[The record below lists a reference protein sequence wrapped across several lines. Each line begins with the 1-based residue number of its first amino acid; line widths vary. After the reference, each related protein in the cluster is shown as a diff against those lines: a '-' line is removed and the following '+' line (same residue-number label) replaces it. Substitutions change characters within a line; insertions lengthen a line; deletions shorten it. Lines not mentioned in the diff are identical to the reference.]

1 MGVSIAICE
10 VDSDSALCKIG
21 KTTLLKVNLKDVSGF
36 EELAESDLVVPINQ
50 AKLLMG
56 ADWEA
61 FLKRNRL
68 DPEMETL
75 YLEKGTNEGDRQLR
89 TAESQKLYTGWISL
103 NKVPADR
110 MNVLMQKAGKD
121 DRLTGWDILSFD
133 EMAATCLKCPLSW
146 DEGRG
151 CMGTFGPENS
161 ALPGI
166 AQKYNC
172 AIVASVPS
180 SVESKKMF
188 SVEDANKLLEEV
200 KLLREKLPD
209 EGKVMVRRYSGV
221 LDRLEKMGNVCL
233 TYKTRFYFL

>member
-10 VDSDSALCKIG
+10 TDSDSALCKVG
-21 KTTLLKVNLKDVSGF
+21 KTTLLKVNLKDVAGF
-36 EELAESDLVVPINQ
+36 EDIAEFDLVVPASQ
-50 AKLLMG
+50 AKLVLG
-56 ADWEA
+56 AEWEA

-68 DPEMETL
+68 DPELGSL
-75 YLEKGTNEGDRQLR
+75 YLEKVKNEADRALL

-103 NKVPADR
+103 DKVPAERMSDLMDR
-110 MNVLMQKAGKD
+110 AGKD
-121 DRLTGWDILSFD
+121 DRLTGWDMLSFD
-133 EMAATCLKCPLSW
+133 EMSDTCKRCPLSW

-151 CMGTFGPENS
+151 CMGTFGPESS

-166 AQKYNC
+166 AQKYGC

-180 SVESKKMF
+180 SVESRKAF
-188 SVEDANKLLEEV
+188 SVEDAGKLLEEV
-200 KLLREKLPD
+200 KVLREKLPD

-221 LDRLEKMGNVCL
+221 LDRLEKMGNTCI

>member
-10 VDSDSALCKIG
+10 IDSDCALCKIG

-36 EELAESDLVVPINQ
+36 EDLAEFDLVVPISQ
-50 AKLLMG
+50 AKLLLG

-68 DPEMETL
+68 DPEMDTL
-75 YLEKGTNEGDRQLR
+75 YLEKVKNEADRKLL

-103 NKVPADR
+103 DKVPADR
-110 MNVLMQKAGKD
+110 MTALMERAGKD
-121 DRLTGWDILSFD
+121 DRLTGWDMLSFD
-133 EMAATCLKCPLSW
+133 DMAATCAKCALSW

-161 ALPGI
+161 ALPEI

-180 SVESKKMF
+180 SVESKKVF
-188 SVEDANKLLEEV
+188 TVEDANKLLEEV
-200 KLLREKLPD
+200 KFLREKLPD

>member
-10 VDSDSALCKIG
+10 IDSDSALCKIG

-36 EELAESDLVVPINQ
+36 EDLAEFDLIVPIAK
-50 AKLLMG
+50 AKLLLG
-56 ADWEA
+56 ANWEA
-61 FLKRNRL
+61 FLKRNRM
-68 DPEMETL
+68 DPEMEVM
-75 YLEKGTNEGDRQLR
+75 YLEKVKNEADRQLL
-89 TAESQKLYTGWISL
+89 TAESEKKFTGWISVD
-103 NKVPADR
+103 KVPADR
-110 MNVLMQKAGKD
+110 LAALMQKAGKD
-121 DRLTGWDILSFD
+121 DRLTGWDMLSFD
-133 EMAATCLKCPLSW
+133 DMAATCLKCPLSW

-180 SVESKKMF
+180 SVESKKIF
-188 SVEDANKLLEEV
+188 SVEDANKLLAEV

>member
-36 EELAESDLVVPINQ
+36 EDLAEFDLVVPISQ
-50 AKLLMG
+50 AKLLLG

-68 DPEMETL
+68 DPDMETL
-75 YLEKGTNEGDRQLR
+75 YLEKVKNEADKRLL

-103 NKVPADR
+103 DKVPADR
-110 MNVLMQKAGKD
+110 KAGLMERAGKD
-121 DRLTGWDILSFD
+121 DRLTGWDMVSFD
-133 EMAATCLKCPLSW
+133 DMAATCAKCPLSW

-166 AQKYNC
+166 AQKYGC
-172 AIVASVPS
+172 TIVASVPS
-180 SVESKKMF
+180 SVESKKLF
-188 SVEDANKLLEEV
+188 TIEDANKLLAEV

-233 TYKTRFYFL
+233 AYKTRFYFL

>member
-10 VDSDSALCKIG
+10 TDSDSALCKVG
-21 KTTLLKVNLKDVSGF
+21 KTTLLKVNLKDVASF
-36 EELAESDLVVPINQ
+36 EDVAEFDLVVPLSQ

-56 ADWEA
+56 ADWEG

-75 YLEKGTNEGDRQLR
+75 YLDKIKNDKDKQLL
-89 TAESQKLYTGWISL
+89 TAESQKQYTGWIAVD
-103 NKVPADR
+103 KVPAER
-110 MNVLMQKAGKD
+110 KSALMERSGKD
-121 DRLTGWDILSFD
+121 DRLTAWDMLSFD
-133 EMAATCLKCPLSW
+133 EMGATCAKCTLSW

-166 AQKYNC
+166 AKKYNC
-172 AIVASVPS
+172 AIIASVPD
-180 SVESKKMF
+180 SVVSKKVF
-188 SVEDANKLLEEV
+188 AIEDAAKLIEEV

-221 LDRLEKMGNVCL
+221 LDRLEKMGNVCI
-233 TYKTRFYFL
+233 TNQSRFYFL

>member
-10 VDSDSALCKIG
+10 TDSDTALCKVG
-21 KTTLLKVNLKDVSGF
+21 KTTLLKVNLKDVAGF
-36 EELAESDLVVPINQ
+36 EDVAEFDVVVPVSQ
-50 AKLLMG
+50 AKLLLG

-68 DPEMETL
+68 DPEMEVL
-75 YLEKGTNEGDRQLR
+75 YLDKVKNEADRKLL

-103 NKVPADR
+103 DKVPAER
-110 MNVLMQKAGKD
+110 LPALMEKAGKD
-121 DRLTGWDILSFD
+121 DRLTGWDMLSFD
-133 EMAATCLKCPLSW
+133 DMAATCAKCALSW

-172 AIVASVPS
+172 LIVAGVPEAVIS
-180 SVESKKMF
+180 RKVFSK
-188 SVEDANKLLEEV
+188 EDAARLIEEV

-209 EGKVMVRRYSGV
+209 EGKMMVRRYSGV

-233 TYKTRFYFL
+233 TYGTRFYFL

>member
-10 VDSDSALCKIG
+10 VDSDSALCKMG
-21 KTTLLKVNLKDVSGF
+21 KTTLLKVNLKDVTGF
-36 EELAESDLVVPINQ
+36 EDLAEFDLVVPISQ
-50 AKLLMG
+50 AKLVLG
-56 ADWEA
+56 ADWEG

-75 YLEKGTNEGDRQLR
+75 YLEKVKNEADKKLL

-103 NKVPADR
+103 DKVPADR
-110 MNVLMQKAGKD
+110 KAALMEKAGKD
-121 DRLTGWDILSFD
+121 DRLTGWDMLSFD
-133 EMAATCLKCPLSW
+133 DMAATCAKCPLSW

-166 AQKYNC
+166 AQKYGC
-172 AIVASVPS
+172 TIVANVPS
-180 SVESKKMF
+180 SVESKKIF
-188 SVEDANKLLEEV
+188 AVEDANQLLAEV

-221 LDRLEKMGNVCL
+221 LDRLEKMGNVCV
-233 TYKTRFYFL
+233 TYGTRFYFL

>member
-36 EELAESDLVVPINQ
+36 EDLAEFDLVVPISQ
-50 AKLLMG
+50 AKLVLG

-75 YLEKGTNEGDRQLR
+75 YLEKVKNEADRQLL
-89 TAESQKLYTGWISL
+89 TAESRKLYTGWISL
-103 NKVPADR
+103 DKVPADR
-110 MNVLMQKAGKD
+110 LPALMERAGKD
-121 DRLTGWDILSFD
+121 DQLTGWDMLSFD
-133 EMAATCLKCPLSW
+133 DMAATCAKCPLSW

-166 AQKYNC
+166 AQKYGC

-180 SVESKKMF
+180 SVESKKIF
-188 SVEDANKLLEEV
+188 SVEDADRLLAEV
-200 KLLREKLPD
+200 RLLREKLPD

-233 TYKTRFYFL
+233 THKTRFYFL